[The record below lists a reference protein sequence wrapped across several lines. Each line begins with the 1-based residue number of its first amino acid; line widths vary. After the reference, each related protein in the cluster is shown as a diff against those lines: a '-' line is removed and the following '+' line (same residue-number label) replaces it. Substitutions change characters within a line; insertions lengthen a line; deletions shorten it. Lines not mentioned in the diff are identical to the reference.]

1 MNTTTDKPAK
11 RSLFSAEGIAAPLR
25 HPTFRRIW
33 MASLLTN
40 LGLMING
47 VGAAWAMT
55 QMTSSASM
63 VALVQ
68 TALMLPIMLL
78 SLAAG
83 AIADMY
89 DRRIV
94 GLIALALGLTGGLT
108 LAALAYLNLITPNSL
123 LLFCF
128 MIGSG
133 MALFGPA
140 WQASVSEQVPAETLP
155 SAVALNGISYNIA
168 RSFGP
173 ALGGIIVAAAG
184 AVAAFICNVLL
195 YIPLIVVLYLWQRTL
210 EPSRLPPER
219 LRRAVVSGVRYI
231 VHSPAIRIVLY
242 RTLVTGIAGGSV
254 LALLPLV
261 ARDILHGGAQTY
273 GIMLGCFG
281 MGGVLG
287 ALNIS
292 SVRTHLSGEH
302 AVRLCAL
309 TMGLAIGVLALS
321 HWPALTGAAL
331 VVAGASWMIAV
342 TLFNIGVQL
351 STPRWVAGRAL
362 AAYQAAIA
370 GGVAIGSWL
379 WGFVANGIGVDKALL
394 IAAAVMFV
402 SPVLAIWLRMP
413 STEGANNDAVDALE
427 EPEVNLSI
435 SQRSGPIV
443 VEIEY
448 RVSQQKARAF
458 YTTMLQL
465 QAIRQR
471 NGAYDWS
478 IARDIADPE
487 LWIERYH
494 CPTWLDYLRQRNRST
509 QSEREV
515 QLKAIAFHL
524 GPEPIKVHRMLERP
538 LGSVRW
544 KDETP
549 DRSKANEVPVETP
562 ASSGI

>member
-1 MNTTTDKPAK
+1 MNTTTDKPAR
-11 RSLFSAEGIAAPLR
+11 RSLLSADGIAAPLR
-25 HPTFRRIW
+25 HPVFRRIW

-292 SVRTHLSGEH
+292 SVRAHLSGEH

-321 HWPALTGAAL
+321 HWAALTGAAL

-370 GGVAIGSWL
+370 GGVAIGSWF
-379 WGFVANGIGVDKALL
+379 WGYVANGAGVDKALL

-465 QAIRQR
+465 QAIRQS

-478 IARDIADPE
+478 SARDSADPE

-515 QLKAIAFHL
+515 QLKAIEFHL

-544 KDETP
+544 KDDTP
-549 DRSKANEVPVETP
+549 DRSKANEVPIETP
-562 ASSGI
+562 ASSGV

>member
-1 MNTTTDKPAK
+1 M
-11 RSLFSAEGIAAPLR
+11 
-25 HPTFRRIW
+25 
-33 MASLLTN
+33 
-40 LGLMING
+40 
-47 VGAAWAMT
+47 
-55 QMTSSASM
+55 
-63 VALVQ
+63 
-68 TALMLPIMLL
+68 
-78 SLAAG
+78 
-83 AIADMY
+83 
-89 DRRIV
+89 
-94 GLIALALGLTGGLT
+94 
-108 LAALAYLNLITPNSL
+108 
-123 LLFCF
+123 
-128 MIGSG
+128 
-133 MALFGPA
+133 
-140 WQASVSEQVPAETLP
+140 
-155 SAVALNGISYNIA
+155 
-168 RSFGP
+168 
-173 ALGGIIVAAAG
+173 
-184 AVAAFICNVLL
+184 
-195 YIPLIVVLYLWQRTL
+195 
-210 EPSRLPPER
+210 
-219 LRRAVVSGVRYI
+219 
-231 VHSPAIRIVLY
+231 
-242 RTLVTGIAGGSV
+242 

-292 SVRTHLSGEH
+292 SVRTHLEGET

-321 HWPALTGAAL
+321 RWPALTGAAL

-379 WGFVANGIGVDKALL
+379 WGYVANGVGVDKALL
-394 IAAAVMFV
+394 IAGAAMFV

-515 QLKAIAFHL
+515 QLKAIEFHL

-549 DRSKANEVPVETP
+549 DRAKADDVSIA
-562 ASSGI
+562 ASTGGGV

>member
-1 MNTTTDKPAK
+1 M
-11 RSLFSAEGIAAPLR
+11 APLR
-25 HPTFRRIW
+25 HAVFRRIW
-33 MASLLTN
+33 LASLLSN

-55 QMTSSASM
+55 QMTSSADM

-89 DRRIV
+89 DRRLV
-94 GLIALALGLTGGLT
+94 GLVALFIGLVGAVALT
-108 LAALAYLNLITPNSL
+108 ALAYVNAITPNSL

-140 WQASVSEQVPAETLP
+140 WQASVSEQVPADTLP
-155 SAVALNGISYNIA
+155 AAVALNGISYNIA

-173 ALGGIIVAAAG
+173 ALGGLIVAAAG
-184 AVAAFICNVLL
+184 AVAAFISNVVL
-195 YIPLIVVLYLWQRTL
+195 YIPLLIVLYLWQRTL

-219 LRRAVVSGVRYI
+219 LRRAMVSGVRYI
-231 VHSPAIRIVLY
+231 VHSPPIRIVLY

-261 ARDILHGGAQTY
+261 ARDTLHGSAQTY

-292 SVRTHLSGEH
+292 VVRGRLGSER

-309 TMGLAIGVLALS
+309 TMGIAIAVLALS
-321 HWPALTGAAL
+321 RWPALTGAAL
-331 VVAGASWMIAV
+331 IVAGISWMISV

-379 WGFVANGIGVDKALL
+379 WGHVANLIGVEEALL
-394 IAAAVMFV
+394 IAGFTMFV
-402 SPVLAIWLRMP
+402 SPVLAIWLPMP
-413 STEGANNDAVDALE
+413 TTENANTEPVDPLA
-427 EPEVNLSI
+427 EPEVNLLI
-435 SQRSGPIV
+435 SGRSGPIV
-443 VEIEY
+443 VEVEY
-448 RVSQQKARAF
+448 RVSQDKARAF
-458 YTTMLQL
+458 YTVMLQV
-465 QAIRQR
+465 QATRQR
-471 NGAYDWS
+471 NGAYGWS

-487 LWIERYH
+487 LWTERYH
-494 CPTWLDYLRQRNRST
+494 CPTWLDYLRQRNRAT
-509 QSEREV
+509 LSERE
-515 QLKAIAFHL
+515 LHLRAIGFHI
-524 GPEPIKVHRMLERP
+524 GPEPIRVRRMLERP

-549 DRSKANEVPVETP
+549 DRGSVTITTP
-562 ASSGI
+562 AGSGV

>member
-1 MNTTTDKPAK
+1 MSTTTDKPAR
-11 RSLFSAEGIAAPLR
+11 RSLLSADGITAPLR
-25 HPTFRRIW
+25 HAVFRRIW
-33 MASLLTN
+33 TASLLTN

-55 QMTSSASM
+55 QMTSSAGM

-68 TALMLPIMLL
+68 TALMMPIMLL

-94 GLIALALGLTGGLT
+94 GLIALSLGLTGGVT
-108 LAALAYLNLITPNSL
+108 LATLAYFNAITPNSL

-133 MALFGPA
+133 MALFGPS

-184 AVAAFICNVLL
+184 AVAAFISNVVL
-195 YIPLIVVLYLWQRTL
+195 YIPLIIVLYLWQRTL

-219 LRRAVVSGVRYI
+219 LRRAMVSGVRYI
-231 VHSPAIRIVLY
+231 VHSPPIRIVLY

-281 MGGVLG
+281 IGGVLG

-292 SVRTHLSGEH
+292 SVRTYLSSER

-309 TMGLAIGVLALS
+309 TMGLAICVLALS
-321 HWPALTGAAL
+321 RSPALTGAGL

-379 WGFVANGIGVDKALL
+379 WGYVANGVGLNNALL
-394 IAAAVMFV
+394 IAGASMFV
-402 SPVLAIWLRMP
+402 SPILAIWFRMP
-413 STEGANNDAVDALE
+413 STDSANTDAVDALE

-435 SQRSGPIV
+435 SPRSGPIV

-448 RVSQQKARAF
+448 RVNQQQARAF

-509 QSEREV
+509 QSEREI
-515 QLKAIAFHL
+515 QLKAIGFHL

-549 DRSKANEVPVETP
+549 DRAKTGNVEIQP
-562 ASSGI
+562 SASGV

>member
-11 RSLFSAEGIAAPLR
+11 RSLFSADGIAAPLR
-25 HPTFRRIW
+25 HAAFRRIW

-549 DRSKANEVPVETP
+549 DRSKANEVPIETP
-562 ASSGI
+562 ASSGV

>member
-1 MNTTTDKPAK
+1 MSSESGTSTK
-11 RSLFSAEGIAAPLR
+11 RPLLAANGVMAPLR
-25 HPTFRRIW
+25 HAVFRRIW
-33 MASLLTN
+33 LASLLSN

-55 QMTSSASM
+55 QMTSSADM

-94 GLIALALGLTGGLT
+94 GLAALSVGLAGAVALT
-108 LAALAYLNLITPNSL
+108 ALAYLDAVTPNSL

-140 WQASVSEQVPAETLP
+140 WQASVSEQVPVDTLP
-155 SAVALNGISYNIA
+155 AAVALNGISYNIA

-173 ALGGIIVAAAG
+173 ALGGLIVAAAG
-184 AVAAFICNVLL
+184 AVAAFISNVVL
-195 YIPLIVVLYLWQRTL
+195 YIPLLIVLYLWQRTL

-219 LRRAVVSGVRYI
+219 LRRAMVSGVRYI
-231 VHSPAIRIVLY
+231 VHSPPIRIVLY

-261 ARDILHGGAQTY
+261 ARDTLHGSAQTY

-292 SVRTHLSGEH
+292 AVRGRLGSEG

-309 TMGLAIGVLALS
+309 TMGVAIGVLALS
-321 HWPALTGAAL
+321 PWPSLTGAAL
-331 VVAGASWMIAV
+331 VVAGVSWMISV

-379 WGFVANGIGVDKALL
+379 WGHVANLTGVEEALL
-394 IAAAVMFV
+394 IAGVAMFV
-402 SPVLAIWLRMP
+402 SPVLAIWLPMP
-413 STEGANNDAVDALE
+413 ATEGANTEPVDPLA
-427 EPEVNLSI
+427 EPEVNLLI
-435 SQRSGPIV
+435 SGRSGPIV
-443 VEIEY
+443 VEVEY
-448 RVSQQKARAF
+448 RVGQDKARAF
-458 YTTMLQL
+458 YTVMLQV
-465 QAIRQR
+465 QATRQR
-471 NGAYDWS
+471 NGAYGWS

-487 LWIERYH
+487 LWTERYH
-494 CPTWLDYLRQRNRST
+494 CPTWLDYLRQRNRAT
-509 QSEREV
+509 QSERE
-515 QLKAIAFHL
+515 LHLHAMSFHI
-524 GPEPIKVHRMLERP
+524 GPEPIRIRRMLERP

-549 DRSKANEVPVETP
+549 DRASGLTITP
-562 ASSGI
+562 PTGSGV

>member
-1 MNTTTDKPAK
+1 MSTTTDKPAK
-11 RSLFSAEGIAAPLR
+11 RSLLSADGITAPLR
-25 HPTFRRIW
+25 HAVFRRIW
-33 MASLLTN
+33 TASLLTN

-55 QMTSSASM
+55 QMTSSAGM

-89 DRRIV
+89 DRRVV
-94 GLIALALGLTGGLT
+94 GLIALSLGLLGGVT
-108 LAALAYLNLITPNSL
+108 LAVLAYFNAITPNSL

-155 SAVALNGISYNIA
+155 AAVALNGISYNIA

-184 AVAAFICNVLL
+184 AVAAFVCNVLL

-231 VHSPAIRIVLY
+231 VHSPPIRIVLY

-321 HWPALTGAAL
+321 RWPALTGAAL

-379 WGFVANGIGVDKALL
+379 WGYVANGVGIGNALL
-394 IAAAVMFV
+394 IAGAVMFV

-515 QLKAIAFHL
+515 QLRAIGFHL

-549 DRSKANEVPVETP
+549 DRTKASDVPIETP
-562 ASSGI
+562 ASSGV

>member
-1 MNTTTDKPAK
+1 MSSESGTSTTK
-11 RSLFSAEGIAAPLR
+11 SLLAANGVMAPLR
-25 HPTFRRIW
+25 HAVFRRIW
-33 MASLLTN
+33 LASLLSN

-55 QMTSSASM
+55 QMTSSADM

-94 GLIALALGLTGGLT
+94 GLAALSVGLAGAVALTV
-108 LAALAYLNLITPNSL
+108 LAYLDAITPNSL

-140 WQASVSEQVPAETLP
+140 WQASVSEQVPADTLP
-155 SAVALNGISYNIA
+155 AAVALNGISYNIA

-173 ALGGIIVAAAG
+173 ALGGLIVAAAG
-184 AVAAFICNVLL
+184 AVAAFVSNVVL
-195 YIPLIVVLYLWQRTL
+195 YIPLLIVLYLWQRTL

-219 LRRAVVSGVRYI
+219 LRRAMVSGVRYI
-231 VHSPAIRIVLY
+231 VHSPPIRIVLY
-242 RTLVTGIAGGSV
+242 RTLVTGIAGGAV

-261 ARDILHGGAQTY
+261 ARDTLQGSAQTY

-292 SVRTHLSGEH
+292 AVRGRLGSERS
-302 AVRLCAL
+302 VRLCGL
-309 TMGLAIGVLALS
+309 TMGIAIGVLALS
-321 HWPALTGAAL
+321 RSPALTGAAL
-331 VVAGASWMIAV
+331 IVAGASWMIAI

-379 WGFVANGIGVDKALL
+379 WGHAANVVGVEMTLL
-394 IAAAVMFV
+394 ITGVAMFV
-402 SPVLAIWLRMP
+402 SPVLEIWLPMP
-413 STEGANNDAVDALE
+413 ETEGANIEPVDPLA
-427 EPEVNLSI
+427 EPEVNLLI
-435 SQRSGPIV
+435 SGRSGPIV
-443 VEIEY
+443 VEVEY
-448 RVSQQKARAF
+448 RVSQDKARAF
-458 YTTMLQL
+458 YTVMLQV
-465 QAIRQR
+465 QATRQR
-471 NGAYDWS
+471 NGAYGWS

-487 LWIERYH
+487 IWTERYH
-494 CPTWLDYLRQRNRST
+494 CPTWLDYLRQRNRAT
-509 QSEREV
+509 QSERE
-515 QLKAIAFHL
+515 LHLRAIGFHI
-524 GPEPIKVHRMLERP
+524 GPEPIRVRRMLERP

-549 DRSKANEVPVETP
+549 DRAGGLTITP
-562 ASSGI
+562 PTGGGV

>member
-1 MNTTTDKPAK
+1 MSTTTDKPAK
-11 RSLFSAEGIAAPLR
+11 RSLLSADGITAPLR
-25 HPTFRRIW
+25 HAVFRRIW
-33 MASLLTN
+33 LASLLTN

-89 DRRIV
+89 DRRVV
-94 GLIALALGLTGGLT
+94 GLIALLLGLVGGVT
-108 LAALAYLNLITPNSL
+108 LAVLAYFNAITPNSL

-184 AVAAFICNVLL
+184 AVAAFVCNVLL

-231 VHSPAIRIVLY
+231 VHSPPIRIVLY

-292 SVRTHLSGEH
+292 SIRAHLSGEY

-309 TMGLAIGVLALS
+309 TMGLAIAVLALS
-321 HWPALTGAAL
+321 RWPALTGAAL

-379 WGFVANGIGVDKALL
+379 WGYVANGVGIGNALL
-394 IAAAVMFV
+394 IAGAVMFV

-515 QLKAIAFHL
+515 QLKAIGFHL

-549 DRSKANEVPVETP
+549 DRTKTSDVPIETP
-562 ASSGI
+562 ASSGV

>member
-1 MNTTTDKPAK
+1 M
-11 RSLFSAEGIAAPLR
+11 LSADGITAPLR
-25 HPTFRRIW
+25 HAVFRRIW
-33 MASLLTN
+33 LASLLTN

-89 DRRIV
+89 DRRVV
-94 GLIALALGLTGGLT
+94 GLIALLLGLVGGVT
-108 LAALAYLNLITPNSL
+108 LAVLAYFNAITPNSL

-184 AVAAFICNVLL
+184 AVAAFVCNVLL

-231 VHSPAIRIVLY
+231 VHSPPIRIVLY

-292 SVRTHLSGEH
+292 SIRAHLSGEY

-309 TMGLAIGVLALS
+309 TMGLAIAVLALS
-321 HWPALTGAAL
+321 RWPALTGAAL

-379 WGFVANGIGVDKALL
+379 WGYVANGVGIGNALL
-394 IAAAVMFV
+394 IAGAVMFV

-515 QLKAIAFHL
+515 QLKAIGFHL

-549 DRSKANEVPVETP
+549 DRTKTSDVPIETP
-562 ASSGI
+562 ASSGV

>member
-1 MNTTTDKPAK
+1 MSSESGTSTTK
-11 RSLFSAEGIAAPLR
+11 SLLAANGVMAPLR
-25 HPTFRRIW
+25 HAVFRRIW
-33 MASLLTN
+33 LASLLSN

-55 QMTSSASM
+55 QMTSSADM

-94 GLIALALGLTGGLT
+94 GLAALSVGLAGAVALTV
-108 LAALAYLNLITPNSL
+108 LAYLDAITPNSL

-140 WQASVSEQVPAETLP
+140 WQASVSEQVPADTLP
-155 SAVALNGISYNIA
+155 AAVALNGISYNIA

-173 ALGGIIVAAAG
+173 ALGGLIVAAAG
-184 AVAAFICNVLL
+184 AVAAFVSNVVL
-195 YIPLIVVLYLWQRTL
+195 YIPLLIVLYLWQRTL

-219 LRRAVVSGVRYI
+219 LRRAMVSGVRYI
-231 VHSPAIRIVLY
+231 VHSPPIRIVLY
-242 RTLVTGIAGGSV
+242 RTLVTGIAGGAV

-261 ARDILHGGAQTY
+261 ARDTLQGSAQTY

-292 SVRTHLSGEH
+292 AVRGRLGSERS
-302 AVRLCAL
+302 VRLCGL
-309 TMGLAIGVLALS
+309 TMGIAIGVLALS
-321 HWPALTGAAL
+321 RSPALTGAAL
-331 VVAGASWMIAV
+331 IVAGASWMIAI

-379 WGFVANGIGVDKALL
+379 WGHAANVVGVEMTLL
-394 IAAAVMFV
+394 IAGVAMFV
-402 SPVLAIWLRMP
+402 SPVLEIWLPMP
-413 STEGANNDAVDALE
+413 ETEGANIEPVDPLA
-427 EPEVNLSI
+427 EPEVNLLI
-435 SQRSGPIV
+435 SGRSGPIV
-443 VEIEY
+443 VEVEY
-448 RVSQQKARAF
+448 RVSQDKARAF
-458 YTTMLQL
+458 YTVMLQV
-465 QAIRQR
+465 QATRQR
-471 NGAYDWS
+471 NGAYGWS

-487 LWIERYH
+487 IWTERYH
-494 CPTWLDYLRQRNRST
+494 CPTWLDYLRQRNRAT
-509 QSEREV
+509 QSERE
-515 QLKAIAFHL
+515 LHLRAIGFHI
-524 GPEPIKVHRMLERP
+524 GPEPIRVRRMLERP

-549 DRSKANEVPVETP
+549 DRAGGLTITP
-562 ASSGI
+562 PTGGGV

>member
-1 MNTTTDKPAK
+1 M
-11 RSLFSAEGIAAPLR
+11 APLR
-25 HPTFRRIW
+25 HAAFRRIW
-33 MASLLTN
+33 LASLLSN

-55 QMTSSASM
+55 QMTSSADM

-83 AIADMY
+83 AVADMY
-89 DRRIV
+89 DRRLV
-94 GLIALALGLTGGLT
+94 GLVALFIGLVGAVALT
-108 LAALAYLNLITPNSL
+108 ALAYVNAITPNSL

-140 WQASVSEQVPAETLP
+140 WQASVSEQVPADTLP
-155 SAVALNGISYNIA
+155 AAVALNGISYNIA

-173 ALGGIIVAAAG
+173 ALGGLIVAAAG
-184 AVAAFICNVLL
+184 AVAAFVSNVVL
-195 YIPLIVVLYLWQRTL
+195 YIPLLIVLYLWQRTL

-219 LRRAVVSGVRYI
+219 LRRAMVSGVRYI
-231 VHSPAIRIVLY
+231 VHSPPIRIVLY

-261 ARDILHGGAQTY
+261 ARDTLHGSAQTY

-292 SVRTHLSGEH
+292 AVRGRLGSER

-309 TMGLAIGVLALS
+309 TMGIAIAVLALS
-321 HWPALTGAAL
+321 RWPALTGAAL
-331 VVAGASWMIAV
+331 IVAGISWMISV

-379 WGFVANGIGVDKALL
+379 WGHVANLIGVEEALL
-394 IAAAVMFV
+394 IAGFTMFV
-402 SPVLAIWLRMP
+402 SPVLAIWLPMP
-413 STEGANNDAVDALE
+413 TTENANTEPVDPLA
-427 EPEVNLSI
+427 EPEVNLLI
-435 SQRSGPIV
+435 SGRSGPIV
-443 VEIEY
+443 VEVEY
-448 RVSQQKARAF
+448 RVSQDKARAF
-458 YTTMLQL
+458 YTVMLQV
-465 QAIRQR
+465 QATRQR
-471 NGAYDWS
+471 NGAYGWS

-487 LWIERYH
+487 LWTERYH
-494 CPTWLDYLRQRNRST
+494 CPTWLDYLRQRNRAT
-509 QSEREV
+509 QSERE
-515 QLKAIAFHL
+515 LHLRAIGFHI
-524 GPEPIKVHRMLERP
+524 GPEPIRVRRMLERP

-549 DRSKANEVPVETP
+549 DRGSVTITTP
-562 ASSGI
+562 AGSGV

>member
-1 MNTTTDKPAK
+1 M
-11 RSLFSAEGIAAPLR
+11 R
-25 HPTFRRIW
+25 HAVFRRIW
-33 MASLLTN
+33 LASLLSN

-55 QMTSSASM
+55 QMTSSADM

-94 GLIALALGLTGGLT
+94 GL
-108 LAALAYLNLITPNSL
+108 AALSIGLAGAVALTVLAHLDIVTPNSL

-140 WQASVSEQVPAETLP
+140 WQASVSEQVPADTLP
-155 SAVALNGISYNIA
+155 AAVALNGISYNIA

-173 ALGGIIVAAAG
+173 ALGGLIVAAAG
-184 AVAAFICNVLL
+184 AVAAFVSNVVL
-195 YIPLIVVLYLWQRTL
+195 YIPLLIVLYLWQRTL

-219 LRRAVVSGVRYI
+219 LRRAMVSGVRYI
-231 VHSPAIRIVLY
+231 VHSPPIRIVLY

-261 ARDILHGGAQTY
+261 ARDTLHGSAQTY

-287 ALNIS
+287 ALSIS
-292 SVRTHLSGEH
+292 AVRGRLGSEH

-309 TMGLAIGVLALS
+309 TMGVAIGVLALS
-321 HWPALTGAAL
+321 RWPALTGAAL
-331 VVAGASWMIAV
+331 VVAGISWMISV

-379 WGFVANGIGVDKALL
+379 WGHAANVVGVEEALL
-394 IAAAVMFV
+394 IAGLTMVV
-402 SPVLAIWLRMP
+402 SPILAIWLPMP
-413 STEGANNDAVDALE
+413 TTEGANTAPIDPLA
-427 EPEVNLSI
+427 EPEVNLLI
-435 SQRSGPIV
+435 STRSGPIV
-443 VEIEY
+443 VEVEY
-448 RVSQQKARAF
+448 RVSQDKARAF
-458 YTTMLQL
+458 YTVMLQV
-465 QAIRQR
+465 QATRQR
-471 NGAYDWS
+471 NGAYGWS

-487 LWIERYH
+487 IWTERYH
-494 CPTWLDYLRQRNRST
+494 CPTWLDYLRQRNRAT
-509 QSEREV
+509 QSERE
-515 QLKAIAFHL
+515 LHLHAMSFHI
-524 GPEPIKVHRMLERP
+524 GPEPIRIRRMLERP

-549 DRSKANEVPVETP
+549 DRAGGLTITTP
-562 ASSGI
+562 TGSGV

>member
-1 MNTTTDKPAK
+1 MTTTTDKPAK
-11 RSLFSAEGIAAPLR
+11 TSLLTANGVTAPLR
-25 HPTFRRIW
+25 HPVFRRIW
-33 MASLLTN
+33 LASLLSN

-55 QMTSSASM
+55 QMTSSADM

-94 GLIALALGLTGGLT
+94 GLAALSLGLTGAVT
-108 LAALAYLNLITPNSL
+108 LSALAHFDAVTPNSL
-123 LLFCF
+123 LVFCF

-140 WQASVSEQVPAETLP
+140 WQASVSEQVPADTLP
-155 SAVALNGISYNIA
+155 AAVALNGISYNIA

-184 AVAAFICNVLL
+184 AVAAFVSNVLL
-195 YIPLIVVLYLWQRTL
+195 YIPLLIVLYLWRRTL

-231 VHSPAIRIVLY
+231 MHSPSIRIVLY

-261 ARDILHGGAQTY
+261 ARDILHGSAQTY

-287 ALNIS
+287 AVNIS
-292 SVRTHLSGEH
+292 SIRARLSSEG

-309 TMGLAIGVLALS
+309 AMGVAIGGMALS
-321 HWPALTGAAL
+321 HSPLLTGAAL
-331 VVAGASWMIAV
+331 IVAGSSWMIAV

-351 STPRWVAGRAL
+351 ATPRWVAGRAL

-379 WGFVANGIGVDKALL
+379 WGYLANIIGVDHALQV
-394 IAAAVMFV
+394 AGAVMFL

-413 STEGANNDAVDALE
+413 STDGANTDPIDALA
-427 EPEVNLSI
+427 EPEVNLLI
-435 SQRSGPIV
+435 SSRSGPIV
-443 VEIEY
+443 VEVEY
-448 RVSQQKARAF
+448 RVSQEKARAF
-458 YTTMLQL
+458 YTVMLQV
-465 QAIRQR
+465 QATRQR
-471 NGAYDWS
+471 NGAYGWS
-478 IARDIADPE
+478 IARDLADPE

-509 QSEREV
+509 QSERELH
-515 QLKAIAFHL
+515 LKAIGFHL
-524 GPEPIKVHRMLERP
+524 GPEPIKIHRLLERP

-549 DRSKANEVPVETP
+549 DRAKSDDVSIA
-562 ASSGI
+562 ASTGGGV

>member
-1 MNTTTDKPAK
+1 MSTTTDKPAK
-11 RSLFSAEGIAAPLR
+11 RSLLSADGITAPLR
-25 HPTFRRIW
+25 HAVFRRIW
-33 MASLLTN
+33 TASLLTN

-47 VGAAWAMT
+47 VGAAWSMT
-55 QMTSSASM
+55 QMTSSAGM

-89 DRRIV
+89 DRRVV
-94 GLIALALGLTGGLT
+94 GLIALSLGLVGGVT
-108 LAALAYLNLITPNSL
+108 LAVLAYLNALTPNSL

-184 AVAAFICNVLL
+184 AVAAFVCNVLL
-195 YIPLIVVLYLWQRTL
+195 YIPLIVVLYLWQRSL

-231 VHSPAIRIVLY
+231 VHSPPIRIVLY

-292 SVRTHLSGEH
+292 SVRAHLSGEY

-379 WGFVANGIGVDKALL
+379 WGYVANGAGVDKALL
-394 IAAAVMFV
+394 IAGAAMFV

-413 STEGANNDAVDALE
+413 STEGANNDAVDAL
-427 EPEVNLSI
+427 
-435 SQRSGPIV
+435 
-443 VEIEY
+443 
-448 RVSQQKARAF
+448 
-458 YTTMLQL
+458 
-465 QAIRQR
+465 
-471 NGAYDWS
+471 
-478 IARDIADPE
+478 
-487 LWIERYH
+487 
-494 CPTWLDYLRQRNRST
+494 
-509 QSEREV
+509 
-515 QLKAIAFHL
+515 
-524 GPEPIKVHRMLERP
+524 
-538 LGSVRW
+538 
-544 KDETP
+544 
-549 DRSKANEVPVETP
+549 
-562 ASSGI
+562 

>member
-1 MNTTTDKPAK
+1 VNATSGTSSK
-11 RSLFSAEGIAAPLR
+11 RSLLAANGFAAPLR
-25 HPTFRRIW
+25 HAVFRRIW
-33 MASLLTN
+33 LASLLSN

-55 QMTSSASM
+55 QMTSSTDM

-94 GLIALALGLTGGLT
+94 GL
-108 LAALAYLNLITPNSL
+108 AALSVGLAGAVALSVLAHFNAVTPNSL

-140 WQASVSEQVPAETLP
+140 WQASVSEQVPADTLP
-155 SAVALNGISYNIA
+155 AAVALNGISYNIA

-173 ALGGIIVAAAG
+173 ALGGLIVAAAG
-184 AVAAFICNVLL
+184 AVAAFVSNVVL
-195 YIPLIVVLYLWQRTL
+195 YIPLLIVLYLWRRTL

-219 LRRAVVSGVRYI
+219 LRRAMVSGVRYI
-231 VHSPAIRIVLY
+231 IHSPPIRIVLY

-261 ARDILHGGAQTY
+261 ARDTLHGSAQTY

-292 SVRTHLSGEH
+292 AVRGRLGSER

-309 TMGLAIGVLALS
+309 AMGIAIGVLALS
-321 HWPALTGAAL
+321 RWPSLTGAAL
-331 VVAGASWMIAV
+331 IVAGASWMISV

-379 WGFVANGIGVDKALL
+379 WGHIASLVGVEETLL
-394 IAAAVMFV
+394 IAGITMFV
-402 SPVLAIWLRMP
+402 SPVLAIWLPMP
-413 STEGANNDAVDALE
+413 STEGANTELVDPLA
-427 EPEVNLSI
+427 EPEVNLLI
-435 SQRSGPIV
+435 SGRSGPIV
-443 VEIEY
+443 VEVEY
-448 RVSQQKARAF
+448 RVSQDKARAF
-458 YTTMLQL
+458 YTVMLQV
-465 QAIRQR
+465 QATRQR
-471 NGAYDWS
+471 NGAYGWS

-487 LWIERYH
+487 IWTERYH
-494 CPTWLDYLRQRNRST
+494 CPTWLDYLRQRNRAT
-509 QSEREV
+509 QSERE
-515 QLKAIAFHL
+515 LHLRAIGFHL
-524 GPEPIKVHRMLERP
+524 GPEPIRVRRMLERP

-549 DRSKANEVPVETP
+549 DRTGGLTITP
-562 ASSGI
+562 PTGSGV

>member
-1 MNTTTDKPAK
+1 MSTTTDKPAK
-11 RSLFSAEGIAAPLR
+11 RSLLSADGITAPLR
-25 HPTFRRIW
+25 HAVFRRIW
-33 MASLLTN
+33 TASLLTN

-55 QMTSSASM
+55 QMTSSAGM

-68 TALMLPIMLL
+68 TALMMPIMLL

-89 DRRIV
+89 DRRII
-94 GLIALALGLTGGLT
+94 GLIALSLGLIGGVT
-108 LAALAYLNLITPNSL
+108 LATLAYINAITPNSL

-133 MALFGPA
+133 MALFGPS
-140 WQASVSEQVPAETLP
+140 WQASVSEQVPPETLP

-184 AVAAFICNVLL
+184 AVAAFISNVLL
-195 YIPLIVVLYLWQRTL
+195 YIPLIIVLYLWRRNL

-231 VHSPAIRIVLY
+231 VHSPSIRIVLY

-261 ARDILHGGAQTY
+261 SRDTLHGSAQIY
-273 GIMLGCFG
+273 GVMLGCFG
-281 MGGVLG
+281 IGGVLG

-292 SVRTHLSGEH
+292 SVRNHLSSER

-309 TMGLAIGVLALS
+309 AMGVAIGVLAISRSPL
-321 HWPALTGAAL
+321 LTGAAL
-331 VVAGASWMIAV
+331 VVAGASWMVAV

-379 WGFVANGIGVDKALL
+379 WGYVANSVGLNNALL
-394 IAAAVMFV
+394 IAGAVMFV
-402 SPVLAIWLRMP
+402 SPVLAIWFRMP
-413 STEGANNDAVDALE
+413 STEGANNSPVDALE
-427 EPEVNLSI
+427 EPEINLAI
-435 SQRSGPIV
+435 TPRSGPIV

-448 RVSQQKARAF
+448 RINQQQARAF
-458 YTTMLQL
+458 YATMLQL

-478 IARDIADPE
+478 IARDITDPE

-494 CPTWLDYLRQRNRST
+494 CATWLDYLRQRNRST
-509 QSEREV
+509 QSEREI
-515 QLKAIAFHL
+515 QLKAIDFHL
-524 GPEPIKVHRMLERP
+524 GPEPIKIHRMLERP

-549 DRSKANEVPVETP
+549 DRAK
-562 ASSGI
+562 ASSVEIATTASSSV

>member
-1 MNTTTDKPAK
+1 MSTTTDKPAK
-11 RSLFSAEGIAAPLR
+11 RSLLSADGITAPLR
-25 HPTFRRIW
+25 HAVFRRIW
-33 MASLLTN
+33 TASLLSN

-55 QMTSSASM
+55 QMTSSAGM

-68 TALMLPIMLL
+68 TALMLPVMLL

-94 GLIALALGLTGGLT
+94 GLIALSFGLATGVT
-108 LAALAYLNLITPNSL
+108 LAVLAYLNAITPNSL
-123 LLFCF
+123 LLLCF
-128 MIGSG
+128 LLGSC
-133 MALFGPA
+133 MALFGPS
-140 WQASVSEQVPAETLP
+140 WQASVSEQVPAAVLP
-155 SAVALNGISYNIA
+155 SAVALNGISFNVA

-173 ALGGIIVAAAG
+173 ALGGIIVGAAG
-184 AVAAFICNVLL
+184 STTAFVSYVALI
-195 YIPLIVVLYLWQRTL
+195 IPLIVVLFLWQRTL

-231 VHSPAIRIVLY
+231 VNSPPIRIVLY
-242 RTLVTGIAGGSV
+242 RTLITGIAGGSV

-261 ARDILHGGAQTY
+261 SRDILHGSAQTY

-281 MGGVLG
+281 IGGVLG

-292 SVRTHLSGEH
+292 SVRANLTSEA

-309 TMGLAIGVLALS
+309 AMGVAIGVLALS
-321 HWPALTGAAL
+321 PWAALTGAAL

-351 STPRWVAGRAL
+351 STPRWVAGRAM
-362 AAYQAAIA
+362 ASYQAAIA
-370 GGVAIGSWL
+370 GGVAIGSWF
-379 WGFVANGIGVDKALL
+379 WGTLANSVGVNNALL
-394 IAAAVMFV
+394 IAGAVMFV
-402 SPVLAIWLRMP
+402 SPVLAIWFRMP
-413 STEGANNDAVDALE
+413 ATDGANHAPVDALA
-427 EPEVNLSI
+427 EPEVNLAI
-435 SQRSGPIV
+435 TPRSGPIV

-448 RVSQQKARAF
+448 RVDQEKARAF
-458 YTTMLQL
+458 YSVMLQV
-465 QAIRQR
+465 QATRQR

-478 IARDIADPE
+478 IARDITDPE

-494 CPTWLDYLRQRNRST
+494 CPTWLDFLRQRNRST
-509 QSEREV
+509 QSERDLH
-515 QLKAIAFHL
+515 LKAIGFHL
-524 GPEPIKVHRMLERP
+524 GPEPIKIHRMLERP

-549 DRSKANEVPVETP
+549 DRAKTSSVDVETA
-562 ASSGI
+562 ASSSV

>member
-1 MNTTTDKPAK
+1 VSTTTDKSAK
-11 RSLFSAEGIAAPLR
+11 RSLLSADGITAPLR
-25 HPTFRRIW
+25 HAVFRRIW
-33 MASLLTN
+33 TASLLTN

-55 QMTSSASM
+55 QMTSSAGM

-68 TALMLPIMLL
+68 TALMMPIMLL

-94 GLIALALGLTGGLT
+94 GLIALSLGLIGGVT
-108 LAALAYLNLITPNSL
+108 LATLAHINAITPNSL

-133 MALFGPA
+133 MALFGPS
-140 WQASVSEQVPAETLP
+140 WQASVSEQVPPETLP

-184 AVAAFICNVLL
+184 AEAAFVSNVLL

-231 VHSPAIRIVLY
+231 VHSPSIRIVLY

-261 ARDILHGGAQTY
+261 SRDTLHGSAQTY

-281 MGGVLG
+281 IGGVLG

-292 SVRTHLSGEH
+292 SVRANLTGEA

-309 TMGLAIGVLALS
+309 TMGLAIGTLALS
-321 HWPALTGAAL
+321 RWPALTGAAL

-379 WGFVANGIGVDKALL
+379 WGYVANSVGLNNALL
-394 IAAAVMFV
+394 IAGMTMFI
-402 SPVLAIWLRMP
+402 SPIMAIWFRMP
-413 STEGANNDAVDALE
+413 STDGTNNDAVDALE

-435 SQRSGPIV
+435 SPRSGPIV

-448 RVSQQKARAF
+448 RVDQEKARAF
-458 YTTMLQL
+458 YSVMLQV
-465 QAIRQR
+465 QATRQR

-494 CPTWLDYLRQRNRST
+494 CPTWLDFLRQRNRST
-509 QSEREV
+509 QSERELH
-515 QLKAIAFHL
+515 LKAIGFHI
-524 GPEPIKVHRMLERP
+524 GAEPIKVHRMLERP

-549 DRSKANEVPVETP
+549 DRAKTSSVDVETA
-562 ASSGI
+562 ASSSV

>member
-1 MNTTTDKPAK
+1 MSTTTDKPAK
-11 RSLFSAEGIAAPLR
+11 RSLLSADGITAPLR
-25 HPTFRRIW
+25 HAVFRRIW
-33 MASLLTN
+33 TASLLTN

-47 VGAAWAMT
+47 VGAAWSMT
-55 QMTSSASM
+55 QITSSAGM

-89 DRRIV
+89 DRRVV
-94 GLIALALGLTGGLT
+94 GLIALSLGLVGGVT
-108 LAALAYLNLITPNSL
+108 LAVLAYLNALTPNSL

-184 AVAAFICNVLL
+184 AVAAFVCNVLL
-195 YIPLIVVLYLWQRTL
+195 YIPLIVVLYLWQRSL

-231 VHSPAIRIVLY
+231 VHSPPIRIVLY

-292 SVRTHLSGEH
+292 SVRAHLSGEY

-379 WGFVANGIGVDKALL
+379 WGYVANGAGVDKALL
-394 IAAAVMFV
+394 IAGAAMFV

-448 RVSQQKARAF
+448 RVNQQQARAF

-515 QLKAIAFHL
+515 QLKAIGFHL

-549 DRSKANEVPVETP
+549 DRTKTSDVPIETP
-562 ASSGI
+562 ASSGV